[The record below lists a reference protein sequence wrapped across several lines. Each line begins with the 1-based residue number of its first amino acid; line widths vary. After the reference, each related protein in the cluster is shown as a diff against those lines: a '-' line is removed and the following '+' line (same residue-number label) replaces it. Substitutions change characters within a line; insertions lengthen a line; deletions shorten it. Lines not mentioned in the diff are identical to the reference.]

1 MTSAGQAAASPAIR
15 ERSSK
20 VVNFVPE
27 ELAAPF
33 FLRCASAIIDYMLIM
48 SVPVLALLYNRYFG
62 DTGTTYS
69 AGTLV
74 WMVGIILWVVN
85 FLLLPLLRGQTLGK
99 MLTGITILKTDGSD
113 VRLEG
118 LLRRN
123 VFGYLMTAATLG
135 LGFVSLVFSKKGRA
149 LHDLI
154 GGTVVVRGRKT
165 QL

>member
-1 MTSAGQAAASPAIR
+1 
-15 ERSSK
+15 
-20 VVNFVPE
+20 
-27 ELAAPF
+27 
-33 FLRCASAIIDYMLIM
+33 MLIM

-149 LHDLI
+149 LHDVI

>member
-1 MTSAGQAAASPAIR
+1 MATAEQAATP
-15 ERSSK
+15 SSTHYRATK
-20 VVNFVPE
+20 IVNFVPE

-33 FLRCASAIIDYMLIM
+33 FLRCAALIIDYMLILA
-48 SVPVLALLYNRYFG
+48 VPVLALLYNRFFG

-69 AGTLV
+69 AGGMV
-74 WMVGIILWVVN
+74 WFVAITLWVVN
-85 FLLLPLLRGQTLGK
+85 FLLLPLLRGQTFGK
-99 MLTGITILKTDGSD
+99 MLTGITILNLDGSE
-113 VRLEG
+113 VG
-118 LLRRN
+118 LSGLVRRN

-135 LGFVSLVFSKKGRA
+135 FGFLSSAFSSKGRA

>member
-27 ELAAPF
+27 EMAAPF
-33 FLRCASAIIDYMLIM
+33 FLRCASAFIDYMLIM
-48 SVPVLALLYNRYFG
+48 SVPVGALLYNRYFG

-69 AGTLV
+69 AGTGV
-74 WMVGIILWVVN
+74 WVIGIILWVVN

-99 MLTGITILKTDGSD
+99 MLTGITILKTDGNE

-123 VFGYLMTAATLG
+123 IFGYLMTAATLG